1 MDGVKLMIDDEGP
14 QTVLIPA
21 RRILVVDDLGT
32 VRRGDH
38 VLMVGNVIISI
49 DTSRDT
55 STVMP
60 TPKALSAPKRRKRR
74 ANINE
79 ITQQTVL
86 DIIRE
91 HEPISS
97 MEISDSLNLERK
109 DPSGRGKVTRMIHSL
124 MITQQIR
131 QADGRGKLFRYETI
145 KSEA

>member
-60 TPKALSAPKRRKRR
+60 PPKALSAPKRRKRR

-145 KSEA
+145 KSEE